1 VDQRRAERRAALIDA
16 SIEVYGQLGYRN
28 ASVKAVCTAAGLTER
43 YFYESFA
50 SSDELLAAAYQTV
63 STRVREEL
71 SAAAA
76 AAGSAG
82 ALRAMLHAYY
92 AALRARPDAA
102 RVFLVEIGGVS
113 PKVDAV
119 VREVVSDWIALM
131 APTIAPRPSG
141 APPELLAA
149 GIFGGV
155 TQIALEWI
163 ATGYCR
169 PLAQVVEAALEIC
182 ALGQAGEASAPP
194 AKRDGRSRSRASRSA
209 RR

>member
-1 VDQRRAERRAALIDA
+1 VDERRAERRTALIDA

-43 YFYESFA
+43 YFYESFGG
-50 SSDELLAAAYQTV
+50 SDELLAVAYRTV
-63 STRVREEL
+63 SMRVREEL
-71 SAAAA
+71 IAAAA

-82 ALRAMLHAYY
+82 ALRAMLQAYY
-92 AALRARPDAA
+92 EALRARPEAA

-131 APTIAPRPSG
+131 APTLAPRRSG
-141 APPELLAA
+141 APSELLAA

-163 ATGYCR
+163 ATGYRR
-169 PLAQVVEAALEIC
+169 PLSQVVEAAHEIC
-182 ALGQAGEASAPP
+182 ALGQAPDPSAALP
-194 AKRDGRSRSRASRSA
+194 AKPSRSA